1 VEVDAGGN
9 TRIDQARV
17 GAFNNVQYRVWAE
30 FDISPLS
37 GKEIANIGL
46 RAYNDWQGEYLNLY
60 ITHTYGLPKHFR
72 ALQARLGHQY

>member
-1 VEVDAGGN
+1 MKNYYSYLCLYAYRVEVDAGGN

-37 GKEIANIGL
+37 GKEIANIGC
-46 RAYNDWQGEYLNLY
+46 ES
-60 ITHTYGLPKHFR
+60 I
-72 ALQARLGHQY
+72 